1 MSTQQAQATWEGKLK
16 DGRGRVQ
23 VPSQGFEAS
32 YTAASRFEG
41 GEGTNP
47 EELIGAAHAACYS
60 MFLSLLLDQA
70 GFEPAEISTSA
81 HVTIAEV
88 DGAPTITTIELHTVG
103 EVPDIDDRR
112 FNELAE
118 EAKTGCPVSKALA
131 GPTISLSA
139 ELKR

>member
-1 MSTQQAQATWEGKLK
+1 MSTQQAQATWEGKFK
-16 DGRGRVQ
+16 DGRGRVE
-23 VPSQGFEAS
+23 VPSQGFEAP

-70 GFEPAEISTSA
+70 GFEPAEVSTTA

-103 EVPDIDDRR
+103 DVPDLDEKR
-112 FNELAE
+112 FGEFAE

-139 ELKR
+139 ELQG